1 MVLDTQT
8 LVVVAIV
15 VALVPALMGAMVWH
29 TMRTYPGRWV
39 LGNFMAVAAL
49 ILLRLRGIIPDFLSI
64 VVANGLAMAGGI
76 VYLQGIRRFR
86 GFPIVWWPECAL
98 GALGIAGLCFFRYAT
113 DNINARILVISL
125 VLGSI
130 GVACGATLLSD
141 MPRHRRVPYLLT
153 GLAFVIGAFVHFM
166 RGFYEFVF
174 APVSSVFDR
183 TPVNAI

>member
-49 ILLRLRGIIPDFLSI
+49 ILLRLRGNIPDFLSI
-64 VVANGLAMAGGI
+64 VVANAFATAAGI

-86 GFPIVWWPECAL
+86 GFPIAWWPECAL
-98 GALGIAGLCFFRYAT
+98 GAIGIAALSFFRYAT
-113 DNINARILVISL
+113 DNISARILVMSL
-125 VLGSI
+125 VLGCI
-130 GVACGATLLSD
+130 GVACGATLLSN
-141 MPRHRRVPYLLT
+141 MPRQRRVYYVL
-153 GLAFVIGAFVHFM
+153 
-166 RGFYEFVF
+166 
-174 APVSSVFDR
+174 
-183 TPVNAI
+183 